1 MAQISVESAPTKTG
15 WECDVEIDPGEDQ
28 GSRHRVRV
36 LHEDLAKWGR
46 GAENPD
52 DLVRRAFE
60 FLLQREQPAE
70 ILKSFELADVQKFFP
85 EFEKAMSS

>member
-1 MAQISVESAPTKTG
+1 MAEISVESAPTKTG
-15 WECDVEIDPGEDQ
+15 WECDVEIDPGEGH

-36 LHEDLAKWGR
+36 LHEDLAKWGG

-70 ILKSFELADVQKFFP
+70 ILKSFQLSDIQTHFP